1 MVNVL
6 EQLLTGILIWS
17 SMLHTNFSSFM
28 PLQFSVPSCV
38 MLPQEH
44 LCYSRTHY
52 IWTYYYWAHNIST
65 YTAALTFLIC
75 LNGYYL
81 FVLFTLLCY
90 NIKISEKYLQYFL
103 SSCCLRLSCVRRRQE
118 VNSQK
123 QDRRVAAALFLLKT
137 QLLQIHTLSWLLMHS
152 TARKISGIQEMLSH
166 PPNFGENFDK
176 NINFN
181 AKLYWRW
188 HV

>member
-17 SMLHTNFSSFM
+17 SMLHTNFSSLM
-28 PLQFSVPSCV
+28 PLQLSVPSSV

-44 LCYSRTHY
+44 LCYSWTHY
-52 IWTYYYWAHNIST
+52 IWSYYCWAHIIST

-81 FVLFTLLCY
+81 FVLFALLCY

-103 SSCCLRLSCVRRRQE
+103 SGCCLRLSCVGRRQE
-118 VNSQK
+118 VNSRT
-123 QDRRVAAALFLLKT
+123 QDRTVAAWFLLKT
-137 QLLQIHTLSWLLMHS
+137 QLLQIHTLPWLLMHS

-166 PPNFGENFDK
+166 PLV
-176 NINFN
+176 NIWCQFFANQI
-181 AKLYWRW
+181 LGR
-188 HV
+188 HG